1 MFAGDDSG
9 CGFFGLPRIFQQ
21 MKWSKYNSR
30 TFQIVC
36 WSTSV
41 AMVCFLIAV
50 CFTVFHVNLSQTNS
64 WLEGA
69 IQQIRWPQL
78 RNIAPHLVNAPFWIP
93 YWCAIILLFLYK
105 ERVRFMFWLNRFS
118 MFGLLLTAALFVL
131 NQAARWLW
139 PELCGRSVNFLH
151 PQPYEGCQLF
161 FVSGA
166 VVAGM
171 CLLSLLCLR
180 KRHWMVK
187 VMLIICC
194 VSLNLAALLQGKS
207 FPLQLLVAI
216 AIASIAASIAY
227 VRVALA
233 SQERFPELYKYI
245 KP

>member
-1 MFAGDDSG
+1 
-9 CGFFGLPRIFQQ
+9 
-21 MKWSKYNSR
+21 MKLTKYNSR

-50 CFTVFHVNLSQTNS
+50 CLTVFHVNLSQING
-64 WLEGA
+64 WLESYVQR
-69 IQQIRWPQL
+69 IKWLPFMDL
-78 RNIAPHLVNAPFWIP
+78 APHLVNAPFWIP

-118 MFGLLLTAALFVL
+118 MFGLLLTAILFVL
-131 NQAARWLW
+131 NQAIRWLW
-139 PELCGRSVNFLH
+139 PELCGRSDNFLH
-151 PQPYEGCQLF
+151 PQPYEGCSLF

-166 VVAGM
+166 VVAGI
-171 CLLSLLCLR
+171 CLLAFLCLR

-187 VMLIICC
+187 VMLIICGL
-194 VSLNLAALLQGKS
+194 SLNLAALLQAKI

-216 AIASIAASIAY
+216 GIAAIAASIAY

-233 SQERFPELYKYI
+233 NEERFPELYKYL